1 MCGLAANELA
11 LETEPE
17 AGAGLGGS
25 AQECAEAPGLAPGE
39 LSHVLL
45 LDRNCLLR
53 GCEGGGH
60 SGQRMRDPAV
70 VNPRLR
76 SAHVKGSL
84 ETSLLRSPSSRGLE
98 FSAQM
103 DLSPRVTL
111 DEELPRRI
119 LHPDIL
125 KDIACHP
132 GPLRSS
138 KMTFLASVAFLSSA
152 PLTSLLLSFSV
163 SSRSPQTFSSAFA
176 SCLHAPPGDLC
187 TCGFS
192 ALSAALTPSPQLLR
206 LPTRHPTARVT
217 LPSDV
222 QQGPDVACPH

>member
-1 MCGLAANELA
+1 MDWPQMNWPWKRSLRQGRGW
-11 LETEPE
+11 
-17 AGAGLGGS
+17 AGRPRSVLRPQAW
-25 AQECAEAPGLAPGE
+25 PRGE

-53 GCEGGGH
+53 GCGGGGH

-70 VNPRLR
+70 LNPRLR

-163 SSRSPQTFSSAFA
+163 SSRSVQTFSSAFA